1 MILFCL
7 WYMTYIWCDDKWK
20 DVFLLLK
27 YGIKFK
33 AKSGTIFMLQM
44 DQVYHYTLANWG
56 GEQFAMVFSQKTF
69 VLNHLKT
76 WMQNNAKY
84 KSFNLT
90 YFWLWWVWLLLGMEC
105 IHGEV
110 HFMEKRRNT
119 FQHSLHFVAMPT
131 LSMFVNGWL
140 ITLWI
145 L

>member
-1 MILFCL
+1 
-7 WYMTYIWCDDKWK
+7 
-20 DVFLLLK
+20 
-27 YGIKFK
+27 
-33 AKSGTIFMLQM
+33 MLQT
-44 DQVYHYTLANWG
+44 DQIYHCTLANWG
-56 GEQFAMVFSQKTF
+56 GEQFAMVFLQKIF

-76 WMQNNAKY
+76 WMQTNAKY

-90 YFWLWWVWLLLGMEC
+90 YFWLWWVWLLLGVEC

-110 HFMEKRRNT
+110 HLMEKRGDT

-131 LSMFVNGWL
+131 LSIFVNGWL